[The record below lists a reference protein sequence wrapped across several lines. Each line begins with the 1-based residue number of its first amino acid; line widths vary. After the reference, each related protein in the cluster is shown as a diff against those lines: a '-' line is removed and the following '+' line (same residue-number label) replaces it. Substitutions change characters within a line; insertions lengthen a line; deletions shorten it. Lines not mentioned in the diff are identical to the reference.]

1 MRMNNKLLTFFG
13 FTKMPFT
20 KDIKVQDIFRS
31 VMMKE
36 LHSMFELGLPTE
48 DIMMI
53 FGEIGSGK
61 SVALR
66 LFIES
71 LDTNKYYPI
80 YLKSCGMNIFN
91 LYSAI
96 LSSIKVEP
104 PFHLFT
110 AKKLYEKVI
119 SESRKKPIIIL
130 DDVQELTDDALLE
143 MKNLVSFDVDSR
155 HKLCI
160 IISGQTE
167 IAERL
172 KFSLFAS
179 VMQRIRLKY
188 HVKTMSLPE
197 TCQYIDHQL
206 KISGKQNSI
215 FTDDAMAEIFKR
227 TNGIPRLVNK
237 ECYRA
242 VITACTK
249 EREIIE
255 PSILP
260 LVDIDV

>member
-1 MRMNNKLLTFFG
+1 MNNKLLTFFG
-13 FTKMPFT
+13 FTRMPFT

-31 VMMKE
+31 AMIKE
-36 LHSMFELGLPTE
+36 LHSMFELGISTE
-48 DIMMI
+48 DIIMI

-71 LDTNKYYPI
+71 LDANKYYPI
-80 YLKSCGMNIFN
+80 YLKSCGMNTFN
-91 LYSAI
+91 LYNAI

-110 AKKLYEKVI
+110 SKRLYEKNI
-119 SESRKKPIIIL
+119 SESRRKPIIIL
-130 DDVQELTDDALLE
+130 DDVQDLTNDALME
-143 MKNLVSFDVDSR
+143 IKNLVSFDADSR
-155 HKLCI
+155 HRICI
-160 IISGQTE
+160 IISGQMD

-188 HVKTMSLPE
+188 HVKGMSLEE
-197 TCQYIDHQL
+197 TCQYIDHQM
-206 KISGKQNSI
+206 KISGKETSV

-227 TNGIPRLVNK
+227 TNGIPRLINK
-237 ECYRA
+237 ECYQA
-242 VITACTK
+242 IIIACTK
-249 EREIIE
+249 RREIIE

-260 LVDIDV
+260 LLESDS